1 MPEKTTAL
9 AIAGATLLALAA
21 PAIAG
26 QKLGEV
32 QGIRAPETIY
42 AKTCG
47 YCHGRNVGPIIL
59 GRGLPAES
67 VKYIVRHGQNGMPA
81 FRPTEVKP
89 EELEALAAWVEKSAA
104 RKGSTGN
111 DRHQHGPSRPS
122 RRRDHRRGQPWSW
135 HRRQREEPRATCPAH
150 DQGGL
155 RRRDE
160 GLPRRRRQ

>member
-1 MPEKTTAL
+1 MTDKTTVL
-9 AIAGATLLALAA
+9 AIAGVTLLALAA

-26 QKLGEV
+26 QKLGEPL
-32 QGIRAPETIY
+32 GIRAPETIY

-89 EELEALAAWVEKSAA
+89 EELEALAAWIEKSET
-104 RKGSTGN
+104 RKGE
-111 DRHQHGPSRPS
+111 HG
-122 RRRDHRRGQPWSW
+122 Q
-135 HRRQREEPRATCPAH
+135 
-150 DQGGL
+150 
-155 RRRDE
+155 
-160 GLPRRRRQ
+160 

>member
-1 MPEKTTAL
+1 MPEKTTAV

-89 EELEALAAWVEKSAA
+89 EELEALAAWIEKSEA
-104 RKGSTGN
+104 RKGE
-111 DRHQHGPSRPS
+111 HG
-122 RRRDHRRGQPWSW
+122 Q
-135 HRRQREEPRATCPAH
+135 
-150 DQGGL
+150 
-155 RRRDE
+155 
-160 GLPRRRRQ
+160 